1 MATLQELSEQNH
13 TITWCPGCGD
23 FSILASLK
31 QAFSKLDLE
40 PKDTVV
46 VSGIGCSGK
55 LPHFIK
61 TYGFESL
68 HGRALAAASGIKL
81 ANHKLNVIAVG
92 GDGDGYGIGT
102 NHLIHACRR
111 NYDMTYVVHNNQIYG
126 LTTGQTSP
134 TSEQGFK
141 TKSTPEG
148 VLEIPVNPIALALT
162 MGATYVAR
170 AFSGDLVHMTN
181 LIQGAI
187 EHKGF
192 AIVDVAQP
200 CVTWNK
206 QNTFEFFKN
215 NCYRLEDTDHDTT
228 DKLKA
233 FERSLEWGE
242 KKIPIGVFYKTE
254 VPTYEDGLPQLKD
267 EPLIKKTIDNVDV
280 SRILDSYK

>member
-1 MATLQELSEQNH
+1 MATLQDLSEPHH

-31 QAFSKLDLE
+31 QALSRLDLD
-40 PKDTVV
+40 PKETVV

-55 LPHFIK
+55 LPHFIH
-61 TYGFESL
+61 TYGYESL

-148 VLEIPVNPIALALT
+148 VLEIPMNPIALALSC
-162 MGATYVAR
+162 GATYIAR
-170 AFSGDLVHMTN
+170 AFSGDLVHMTK

-192 AIVDVAQP
+192 ALVDVLQP
-200 CVTWNK
+200 CITWNK
-206 QNTFEFFKN
+206 QNTFEYFRN
-215 NCYRLEDTDHDTT
+215 NCYKLEDTDHESS
-228 DKLKA
+228 DKVGA

-242 KKIPIGVFYKTE
+242 KKIPIGLFYCSQ
-254 VPTYEDGLPQLKD
+254 VPTYEDGLPQLKNQA
-267 EPLIKKTIDNVDV
+267 LIKKPIDNVDI
-280 SRILDSYK
+280 SRIMDSYK